1 MGATA
6 DGLPS
11 HARGSVVAAVDVR
24 PRLDRPR
31 TSGVDPVAHAFRTG
45 DAVPGALAPGIPA
58 PGSPP
63 ARPKGPLDLRNLLDR
78 AHALSAIF
86 DDRSAQEQSLDLTGD
101 HHASADHTL
110 SDHTPMDS
118 PVILPDTP
126 DLRATVTPVEDVAH
140 LPTPPGE
147 KAPYPFPSIPTREH
161 REQPPADTSDR
172 TALQRA
178 AGYLSSTQNGRT
190 TTPTSTSPANSVSSP
205 SRPVPPPSRSGSPRV
220 R

>member
-1 MGATA
+1 MREVPWSRPLTYDPDSIGHGRQASTPSLTPSGPAT
-6 DGLPS
+6 PS
-11 HARGSVVAAVDVR
+11 PALS
-24 PRLDRPR
+24 PLEFPLLDP
-31 TSGVDPVAHAFRTG
+31 
-45 DAVPGALAPGIPA
+45 
-58 PGSPP
+58 PP
-63 ARPKGPLDLRNLLDR
+63 ARPEGPLDLRELLDR

-110 SDHTPMDS
+110 SVHTPMDS

-190 TTPTSTSPANSVSSP
+190 TTPTSTSPANSGSSP
-205 SRPVPPPSRSGSPRV
+205 SRPVPPPSRSASPRV